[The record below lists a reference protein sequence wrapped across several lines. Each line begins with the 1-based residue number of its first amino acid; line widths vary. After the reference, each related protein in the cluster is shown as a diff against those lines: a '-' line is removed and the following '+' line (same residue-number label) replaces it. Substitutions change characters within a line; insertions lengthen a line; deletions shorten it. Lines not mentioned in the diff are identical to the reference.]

1 MEFLRSIWSL
11 LNAQQKRAS
20 VGLLGWMTLSMLFE
34 MLGIGLLLPALT
46 VMSGSPAAGHSRI
59 AQKIIDLLGNPSPK
73 RLVISGL
80 LALLA
85 IYLLKALFVLIATWR
100 QTKFVRRLEK
110 SICERLFSTYMQQPW
125 EFHLRRN
132 SAELIRNMTN
142 VSMFADAAALF
153 LSILAELFILVGIS
167 AMLLIIDPAASIIV
181 GTLGALSA
189 YFLDRLTKERMRRWG
204 GIKQEHQALSL
215 RAIQEGLGGIK
226 DAKVL
231 GRESYFLDDYARH
244 ATVLAAMAERNSVI
258 SVVPR
263 LWHELLGVASLCVLA
278 LILLWQGMPPSAL
291 VPTLGVFG
299 AAAFRMLP
307 SVNRVSMAVQSLRY
321 TSELARTIAGE
332 FRIQP
337 TPALLASAPSIVLA
351 KAIDVSDLSFR
362 YGDTGPDTLHRV
374 TMSIPRGAAVGIIG
388 SSGAGKS
395 TLVDV
400 ILGLLRPSSGNVLV
414 DGTDISKNLPSWQR
428 IIGYVPQSIYLS
440 DNTIRANIAFGIPE
454 SHIDDE
460 AVDRAIRAAQLD
472 EFVATLPKG
481 VHTYVG
487 ERGVRLSGGQRQR
500 IGIARALY
508 HDPQVLVLDE
518 ATSALDT
525 ATEAGVMD
533 AVNALHGDK
542 TLIIV
547 AHRISTI
554 AICDRV
560 YRLERGRVAQAGT
573 FAEVVES

>member
-1 MEFLRSIWSL
+1 
-11 LNAQQKRAS
+11 
-20 VGLLGWMTLSMLFE
+20 
-34 MLGIGLLLPALT
+34 
-46 VMSGSPAAGHSRI
+46 
-59 AQKIIDLLGNPSPK
+59 
-73 RLVISGL
+73 
-80 LALLA
+80 
-85 IYLLKALFVLIATWR
+85 
-100 QTKFVRRLEK
+100 
-110 SICERLFSTYMQQPW
+110 MQQPW

-142 VSMFADAAALF
+142 VSMFADAAAL
-153 LSILAELFILVGIS
+153 LLNIVAELFILVGIS
-167 AMLLIIDPAASIIV
+167 AMLLVIDPAASLIV
-181 GTLGALSA
+181 GTLGAVSA

-337 TPALLASAPSIVLA
+337 TPAKPASSAAIALA
-351 KAIDVSDLSFR
+351 KSIEVSDLSFR

-374 TMSIPRGAAVGIIG
+374 TMSIPCGSAVGIIG

-400 ILGLLRPSSGNVLV
+400 ILGLLRPTTGRVLV
-414 DGTDISKNLPSWQR
+414 DGTDISIHLSGWQR

-440 DNTIRANIAFGIPE
+440 DSTIRSNIAFGIPE
-454 SHIDDE
+454 AHIDEE
-460 AVDRAIRAAQLD
+460 AVNRAIRAAQLD

-481 VHTYVG
+481 IHTYVG

-525 ATEAGVMD
+525 ATEAGVME

-554 AICDRV
+554 ANCDRV